1 MTDYT
6 DIVNRALQCFGTR
19 TTITSTQLANSS
31 NNESIQANLVLT
43 PLRDQLIRMAQW
55 DCAFNYAN
63 LTYITSQPGT
73 PENQTT
79 GGTTWAKGLP
89 APPWAYEYQYPVDCL
104 RACAVVP
111 QFYSGFS
118 SSPPITTAVT
128 GGPSTWWQGGAS
140 RFKVGVDQFVPVT
153 AAAIAAGGTGYVVGD
168 QITLPAGAVT
178 SNPIGAPVV
187 LQVATLGVGSAIATV
202 TVVNQI
208 QGEAAATPKGGSY
221 FAAQTGTIAQDTTTG
236 VGTGATFTLT
246 FGTKGDQRVILTNQ
260 EFAILAYCKQ
270 VTDPN
275 VFDPLFLEAYIQI
288 LGAKLCYAL
297 SRDKALA
304 NACVASSNAII
315 LKAREV
321 DANEG
326 LTINDVTPDWI
337 RARGISDVGSYNV
350 NGFDWGN
357 TFTPW

>member
-1 MTDYT
+1 MTTYT

-19 TTITSTQLANSS
+19 TTITDAQLANNST
-31 NNESIQANLVLT
+31 NEAIQSNLVLT
-43 PLRDQLIRMAQW
+43 QLRDQLLRLAQW

-79 GGTTWAKGLP
+79 GGVTWAKGLP
-89 APPWAYEYQYPVDCL
+89 APPYAYEYQYPVDCL
-104 RACAVVP
+104 RACAVIP
-111 QFYSGFS
+111 QYYSGFGTQ
-118 SSPPITTAVT
+118 PPITTAVT
-128 GGPSTWWQGGAS
+128 GGPSTWWYGGAA
-140 RFKVGVDQFVPVT
+140 RFKVGIDQFVPVT
-153 AAAIAAGGTGYVVGD
+153 AAAVVAGGTGYVIGD
-168 QITLPAGAVT
+168 QITLVGSDPDIT
-178 SNPIGAPVV
+178 PIGAPVV
-187 LQVATLGVGSAIATV
+187 LQVATLAGSAVATV
-202 TVVNQI
+202 MVVNQI
-208 QGEAAATPKGGSY
+208 QGEATATPKGGSY
-221 FAAQTGTIAQDTTTG
+221 FLHQTGTIAQDTTTG

-321 DANEG
+321 DGNEG
-326 LTINDVTPDWI
+326 LTINNVTPDWI
-337 RARGISDVGSYNV
+337 SARGLSDIACQYSPNS
-350 NGFDWGN
+350 FDWGS
-357 TFTPW
+357 TFAPW

>member
-31 NNESIQANLVLT
+31 NNESIQANLVLY

-79 GGTTWAKGLP
+79 GGVTWAKGLP
-89 APPWAYEYQYPVDCL
+89 APPYAYEYQYPVDCL
-104 RACAVVP
+104 RACAVIP

-140 RFKVGVDQFVPVT
+140 RFKVGVDQFIPVT
-153 AAAIAAGGTGYVVGD
+153 AATVVAGGSGYVVGD
-168 QITLPAGAVT
+168 QITLPAGAVDAD
-178 SNPIGAPVV
+178 PIGAPVV
-187 LQVATLGVGSAIATV
+187 LQVATLAGSAVATV

-208 QGEAAATPKGGSY
+208 QGEATTTPKGGSY
-221 FAAQTGTIAQDTTTG
+221 FAVQTGTISQDTTTG

-321 DANEG
+321 DGNEG

-337 RARGISDVGSYNV
+337 RARGVSDVGSYNA

-357 TFTPW
+357 MFTPW